1 MREAKYRAWLK
12 KESAMVNVTRINFD
26 LNEIEIHPDNDY
38 DYYEFDFSEVVLMQY
53 TGLKDKNGSE
63 IYEGDILELINEDG
77 EKIKA
82 VCKFGNRRLT
92 TEAGI
97 TIDVQCFYFEVKG
110 RKTNPVVSNYL
121 GKHDLEIMEIRGRE
135 IPSRFY

>member
-1 MREAKYRAWLK
+1 MREIKFRAWDKNLNSSGGMIWNAAILNGK
-12 KESAMVNVTRINFD
+12 YFDIFEMETR
-26 LNEIEIHPDNDY
+26 DY
-38 DYYEFDFSEVVLMQY
+38 PLMQF
-53 TGLKDKNGSE
+53 TGRKDKNGDE

-97 TIDVQCFYFEVKG
+97 TIDVQCFYFEVG
-110 RKTNPVVSNYL
+110 GQKTNPVVNNYL
-121 GKHDLEIMEIRGRE
+121 GKHDLEIMEVVSNVFEYLGLSE
-135 IPSRFY
+135 K